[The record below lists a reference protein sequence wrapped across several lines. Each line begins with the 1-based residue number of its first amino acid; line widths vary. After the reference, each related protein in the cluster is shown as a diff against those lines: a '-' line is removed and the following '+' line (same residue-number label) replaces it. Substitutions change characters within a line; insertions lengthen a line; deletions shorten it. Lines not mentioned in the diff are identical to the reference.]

1 MNEKRINSLIGV
13 TYNLSAILVIIGA
26 FFKLQHDPHGLSLI
40 ITGFMLGS
48 IISWVDNYRLKKKV
62 KRLEE
67 QLQIKDDL

>member
-13 TYNLSAILVIIGA
+13 IYNLSAILVIIGA
-26 FFKLQHDPHGLSLI
+26 FFKLQHYPHGLSIL

-48 IISWVDNYRLKKKV
+48 IISWADKFRLKKKI
-62 KRLEE
+62 KSLEE